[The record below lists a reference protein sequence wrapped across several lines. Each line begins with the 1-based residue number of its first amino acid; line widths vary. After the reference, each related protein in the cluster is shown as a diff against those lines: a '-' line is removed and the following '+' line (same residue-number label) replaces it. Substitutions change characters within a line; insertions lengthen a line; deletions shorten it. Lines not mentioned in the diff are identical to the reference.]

1 MIRSFLVSDLYFVEE
16 CLDIGGQLVHS
27 DWLKGLKIPTILPT
41 TTTENADN
49 PTTTAESTD
58 NATSTIENTDI
69 VIHCCHFIIP
79 QHSIVDGQLLK
90 IPATLSAATS
100 N

>member
-1 MIRSFLVSDLYFVEE
+1 MEE

-79 QHSIVDGQLLK
+79 QHSIGGGQLLK
-90 IPATLSAATS
+90 IPATLSAPTS